1 MARTRTMLNQQ
12 RAASTHQLCV
22 IILQNRRSDPTG
34 EALFAY
40 TRTLGIPQFSSHPQ
54 HSIML
59 ARNRTTTLGA
69 ILFVAVGLL
78 PSACLGFSPHSL
90 SPAGN
95 CRSSMAGFLLNSKP
109 ILTTSLSAKKK
120 GGDGGKGFGKSPV
133 SEPAST
139 AGAGGMNSNGTAG
152 DATQSSPGFGLQS
165 IDDSSTSE
173 VRAPPPIDIDPNL
186 PPEQRTKQILR
197 QQYGLKSSAET
208 EQDVAKLRREM
219 ELAGTL
225 KKRKDG
231 LEKYR
236 QMSDDEFDIFQ
247 VIPAPLLKGI
257 DTFLKGGLAVSG
269 TLFIAAGIAICFEAY
284 SKATETPL
292 PEGWD
297 DFITNT
303 VEPNFTPGLGVL
315 LGFSVSLGVFA
326 SAQLGSGSSVYSED
340 P

>member
-1 MARTRTMLNQQ
+1 
-12 RAASTHQLCV
+12 
-22 IILQNRRSDPTG
+22 
-34 EALFAY
+34 
-40 TRTLGIPQFSSHPQ
+40 
-54 HSIML
+54 ML
-59 ARNRTTTLGA
+59 ALKSQASLLRVRVPQGTGIALSRRCVLSAHLLGA
-69 ILFVAVGLL
+69 Q
-78 PSACLGFSPHSL
+78 
-90 SPAGN
+90 
-95 CRSSMAGFLLNSKP
+95 R
-109 ILTTSLSAKKK
+109 
-120 GGDGGKGFGKSPV
+120 GGW
-133 SEPAST
+133 
-139 AGAGGMNSNGTAG
+139 
-152 DATQSSPGFGLQS
+152 
-165 IDDSSTSE
+165 
-173 VRAPPPIDIDPNL
+173 PPPVPYSAVLHRIFRVRG
-186 PPEQRTKQILR
+186 RTKQILR